1 MRKRSRLSLLKAM
14 IWLLLCFCFA
24 GIPAIILNY
33 SFSKY
38 FEMADEMQRE
48 QVKSELQLALTRCSA
63 AGDLEKF
70 WCRRLSDQFQAFSRD
85 KTQLAEVRQ
94 WLSDNRQKFN
104 QCFDFIIWKPDG
116 KIFENQTSE
125 HHSESDW
132 HPVFQELAAV
142 SEKYKERSWSVKRPA
157 SLDKVRE
164 ILGPQYVGEMIESNT
179 HAKLYGFAWTDSAR
193 KKPMLWTFFNDN
205 GGCLL
210 LFYHQKL
217 FSDSFLR
224 RMIKNESEDRTMQWG
239 LFDSE
244 SSGGRVW
251 LNHSG
256 SYKTLKQT
264 LENCEENLLGFA
276 ETEEL
281 MVAIAFLTPHQRIF
295 TVARRELSQAQR
307 TLNARLAA
315 FILLVLMFPFYRYTY
330 RTLVLEE
337 PGSLGIRPRLAFL
350 FFFANALPF
359 LGMSII
365 SQEYYMQKRSAFL
378 KDLHKRSIDLLKDY
392 DQRLT
397 SVQSVFEHKT
407 QTFFDNWVAGL
418 RNGLIDNESNEQISR
433 VAKENQVDRFYLVSS
448 SSSLVGTFSGVK
460 KVEESLEVKEKSQND
475 GMTKEQFSI
484 DKNDSLS
491 AQMFNLIG
499 KRILGELNGV
509 AKSNHAATKIELLME
524 SLLQKSFAEISHSFI
539 KAMGGISVWGFGK
552 IQNLTMLKFMSITGS
567 EMVDFMAVVLWNAK
581 TIQNYYIDT
590 TLTSINRNPT
600 GLKVVARIDFS
611 REFFPQDFKPDPG
624 LAQFVDRATDRPNEE
639 IEIIDFNQEKYM
651 AICFSGRHLER
662 YKLLGLYPLSRLDRV
677 IGRQKND
684 LVTLGILSILLGLV
698 LAQMLSRSFVE
709 PLQQLSETAIAIEN
723 RDFSFKQSEPEKD
736 EFGEIS
742 LIFSEVMTGLEELEV
757 ARVVQESLFPD
768 NRLAVG
774 DVEVYGKSITM
785 AELGGDYFDFFAIDD
800 QSCGV
805 LMGDVAGHG
814 VGAALIM
821 AMAKSGILSSREHL
835 NSPQRLLENLHQLI
849 YSSKTSKQKKVMT
862 FQYLC
867 LNSQTGKGSYS
878 NAGACSPIYISG
890 SGSEARELTLAGA
903 ALGAFKKARFSELN
917 LEFAEGDALVFYTDG
932 IIEARNKFGQ
942 ELGYNQ
948 FAQLARKCWNPDPE
962 KIYKC
967 LYQAYLEHIGGQA
980 PEDDL
985 TMVVV
990 VFKGRRPEIKIA

>member
-1 MRKRSRLSLLKAM
+1 MKRRSGLFLVKVM

-33 SFSKY
+33 SFSQF
-38 FEMADEMQRE
+38 FEMADELQRE
-48 QVKSELQLALTRCSA
+48 RVKSELQLALTRCAA

-70 WCRRLSDQFQAFSRD
+70 WCRRLTDQFQAFSRQ
-85 KTQLAEVRQ
+85 KTQLGEIKQ
-94 WLSDNRQKFN
+94 WLSDNRRKFN
-104 QCFDFIIWKPDG
+104 QCFDFIIWKPTG
-116 KIFENQTSE
+116 KIFAEQVAGNC
-125 HHSESDW
+125 SESDW
-132 HPVFQELAAV
+132 YQVFLELAAV
-142 SEKYKERSWSVKRPA
+142 SEKYKERNWSVKRPA
-157 SLDKVRE
+157 GLEKVRD
-164 ILGPQYVGEMIESNT
+164 ILGPQYVGEMIENNT
-179 HAKLYGFAWTDSAR
+179 HAKLYAFAWTDSAR
-193 KKPMLWTFFNDN
+193 KKPMVWTFFNDD
-205 GGCLL
+205 GGYLL

-217 FSDSFLR
+217 FSDAFLR
-224 RMIKNESEDRTMQWG
+224 RMIKNESEDRPMQWG
-239 LFDSE
+239 LYNSG
-244 SSGGRVW
+244 SSVERVW
-251 LNHSG
+251 LNGSG

-264 LENCEENLLGFA
+264 LEKCDENLLGFS
-276 ETEEL
+276 ETGEL
-281 MVAIAFLTPHQRIF
+281 MTAIAFLTPHLRIF
-295 TVARRELSQAQR
+295 TVENRELSPAQKK
-307 TLNARLAA
+307 LNARLAA
-315 FILLVLMFPFYRYTY
+315 FILIVLMVPFYRYTY
-330 RTLVLEE
+330 RTLVMEE
-337 PGSLGIRPRLAFL
+337 PGTIGIRPRLAFL

-359 LGMSII
+359 LAMSIV
-365 SQEYYMQKRSAFL
+365 SQEYYMQKRAAFL
-378 KDLHKRSIDLLKDY
+378 KDLHKRSVDLLKDY
-392 DQRLT
+392 DRRLT

-407 QTFFDNWVAGL
+407 QTFFDNWVTGL
-418 RNGLIDNESNEQISR
+418 RNGLIDSESNEAISR

-460 KVEESLEVKEKSQND
+460 KVEESLEVKEKNQND

-552 IQNLTMLKFMSITGS
+552 IKNLTMLKFMSITGS

-581 TIQNYYIDT
+581 TLQNYYIET
-590 TLTSINRNPT
+590 TLTSINRNPA
-600 GLKVVARIDFS
+600 GLKVAARLEFS
-611 REFFPQDFKPDPG
+611 REFFPQDFKPDQG
-624 LAQFVDRATDRPNEE
+624 LGEFVDRATDHPNEE
-639 IEIIDFNQEKYM
+639 IEIIDFNQEKFM
-651 AICFSGRHLER
+651 AICFNGRHLER

-677 IGRQKND
+677 IGRQKDD
-684 LVTLGILSILLGLV
+684 LIMLGVLSILLGLV
-698 LAQMLSRSFVE
+698 LAQMLSRSFVD
-709 PLQQLSETAIAIEN
+709 PLQQLRETALAIEN
-723 RDFSFKQSEPEKD
+723 RDFNFKQSEPGKD

-785 AELGGDYFDFFAIDD
+785 AELGGDYFDFFAVDD

-835 NSPQRLLENLHQLI
+835 NSPPRLLENLHQLI
-849 YSSKTSKQKKVMT
+849 YSSKTSKQKKIMT

-890 SGSEARELTLAGA
+890 SGREAKELTLAGA

-917 LEFAEGDALVFYTDG
+917 L
-932 IIEARNKFGQ
+932 
-942 ELGYNQ
+942 
-948 FAQLARKCWNPDPE
+948 
-962 KIYKC
+962 
-967 LYQAYLEHIGGQA
+967 
-980 PEDDL
+980 
-985 TMVVV
+985 
-990 VFKGRRPEIKIA
+990 